1 MIDRIVMKETKEL
14 KALLHLLDDPDKEV
28 FETVSDKIIHYGKEV
43 IPRLE
48 NLWENTK
55 DGDIQE
61 RIENIIHKVNFNEV
75 YLGFEK
81 WNTAEK
87 PALLNGAI
95 LLANYRFPQIDEDAL
110 RKTIKS
116 IYQSCWLELN
126 NYLTPLEQINIV
138 NSIFYNMYKFK
149 GLELDENKPNHYYIN
164 EVMDSRQGNNYS
176 LGIIYQILCEMLDI
190 PVYAIQIPKQYIMA
204 YYDTLHDF
212 FKKEQEPIHKIQ
224 FYIDPSNGMIYTQND
239 VDVFIKKYEIETDEN
254 TFLPL
259 TNKAIIAKNIEALM
273 QVYELIK
280 EEDKADELAKL
291 LSLYTEE

>member
-1 MIDRIVMKETKEL
+1 MKETKEL

-28 FETVSDKIIHYGKEV
+28 YETVSDKIVHYGKEV
-43 IPRLE
+43 IPKLE
-48 NLWENTK
+48 NLWESTA
-55 DGDIQE
+55 DGNIQE
-61 RIENIIHKVNFNEV
+61 RIEDIIHKVNFNDV
-75 YLGFEK
+75 FNSFKK
-81 WNTAEK
+81 WNLAEK
-87 PALLNGAI
+87 PVLLNGTFI
-95 LLANYRFPQIDEDAL
+95 IANYRFPQIDEDAI

-164 EVMDSRQGNNYS
+164 EVIETRQGNNYS

-190 PVYAIQIPKQYIMA
+190 PVYAIQLPKQYILA

-212 FKKEQEPIHKIQ
+212 FKKDNQPVHKIQ

-239 VDVFIKKYEIETDEN
+239 VDVFVNKYAIETDEN

-259 TNKAIIAKNIEALM
+259 SNKAILYKNIEALIL
-273 QVYELIK
+273 VYQLLQ
-280 EEDKADELAKL
+280 EEDKVAELTKL
-291 LSLYTEE
+291 LSLHQEG